1 MTQFRSRVSGC
12 FGLPTEH
19 RRRYFPQ
26 TVVWS
31 LLVVFVY
38 PIAGYLTHLSQRFEH
53 VSVEYLV
60 AESPVEAL
68 DVGILIR
75 LARLDVAQLDVM
87 AAAPVREDL

>member
-1 MTQFRSRVSGC
+1 MTQFRSRVSDG

-38 PIAGYLTHLSQRFEH
+38 PIAGYLAHLAQRFEH
-53 VSVEYLV
+53 VSIEHLV
-60 AESPVEAL
+60 AEGPVEAL
-68 DVGILIR
+68 DGGVLIR
-75 LARLDVAQLDVM
+75 LAGLDVTQLNMIPV
-87 AAAPVREDL
+87 APIREDL